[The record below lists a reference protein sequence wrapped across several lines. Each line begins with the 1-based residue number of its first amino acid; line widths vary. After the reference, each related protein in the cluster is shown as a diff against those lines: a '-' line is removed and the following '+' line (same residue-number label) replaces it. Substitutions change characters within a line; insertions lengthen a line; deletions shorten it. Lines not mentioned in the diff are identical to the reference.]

1 MGKLRRRKP
10 GGRVIE
16 PQARR
21 SAYPNPIRHGWA
33 KMKDLSFQKLKDKYA
48 VLAEENKS
56 LKARIVELES
66 TLGLTH
72 PAHIPPNPE
81 TTSDPCAPSASID
94 ISGDGANKPVNHY
107 SPISDKV
114 ALFTSL
120 FSGRSDVY
128 AKKWISKKGK
138 SGYSPVCWNEWQQG
152 ICNRPRVKCSK
163 CPNKSHVPFSET
175 VVESHL
181 RGNLIAG
188 VYPLLPGDTCRFLAI
203 DFDKKGWAKDIVVVR
218 ETCSKFDIPVA
229 IERSQSGNG
238 GHAWFFFKRQ
248 YSASQAR
255 KFGTTLLTHAM
266 GQRHEISFSSYD
278 RLFPNQ
284 DTMPEGGYGNLI
296 ALPLQ
301 KKAREKG
308 NSVFIDENFD
318 PWPDQWAFLS
328 QVSRLDEAQLNG
340 VIEKLSRGQDLG
352 ELRTG
357 AEEDET
363 PWKKVPQLF
372 AKDDFPKSVEIIR
385 SGMLYIEKKGF
396 SQRALNKI
404 KRMAAFKNPL
414 FYKAQTMRLSTFGKP
429 RVISCCDDHGS
440 HLALP
445 RGCESDLCV
454 FMDEHGVSRKNTDES
469 NPGKS
474 IRIEFKGILKDEQ
487 QAAVEALLAHDIGV
501 LAAAT
506 AFGKTVVG
514 ARLIAEKKVNTLVIV
529 HRQQLVSQW
538 RERLAQFLVI
548 DESLPELPVKRGRKR
563 KRDII
568 GHLAGGKDRLS
579 SIVDIALMQSLSKG
593 GDVRECVKGY
603 GMIIVDECHHVPAF
617 TFEQI
622 LKNADAKSVYGLTA
636 TPGRPDGH
644 HPIIFFYCGPVRY
657 SVDAKE
663 QAEKRP
669 FDHCLVPRFTSF
681 RVGTRKDGKELNL
694 HEVKERLVSDEV
706 RNQLIV
712 DDVVRSYEA
721 GRTSIVLTGRKAHV
735 AELVKRL
742 ENKADRVF
750 CITGGM
756 RNKETTRIMSD
767 MQAIPEGDPFVLVS
781 TGSYIGEGFDDPR
794 LDTLFLAMP
803 ISWKGTLQQYAGRLH
818 RIRENKTEVQ
828 VHDYVDLHVR
838 MLERMYGKRLK
849 GYAAIGYRTKVENFP
864 DSPTNIIFDKDNFF
878 PVYVKDIENASTSVT
893 IVSPFVSKKR
903 VLQMMAYFQSILSK
917 QVRVTIMTRPAEDFS
932 AGKKT
937 ILRDVFTMVEAAGI
951 HLIQKSSIH
960 QKFAVI
966 DENITWYGSINFLSF
981 GYSEESIMRLQSS
994 SIAYELLSANSLN

>member
-1 MGKLRRRKP
+1 
-10 GGRVIE
+10 
-16 PQARR
+16 
-21 SAYPNPIRHGWA
+21 
-33 KMKDLSFQKLKDKYA
+33 MKDQSYLELKYKFES
-48 VLAEENKS
+48 LAEENKS
-56 LKARIVELES
+56 LKARILELES
-66 TLGLTH
+66 ALRLTH
-72 PAHIPPNPE
+72 LSHIVPHPDP
-81 TTSDPCAPSASID
+81 TPDPCAPGASMD
-94 ISGDGANKPVNHY
+94 ISVGGADKPVNNY
-107 SPISDKV
+107 SPISEKV
-114 ALFTSL
+114 ALFMSL

-128 AKKWISKKGK
+128 AQKWLSKKGK
-138 SGYSPVCWNEWQQG
+138 SGYSPVCRNEWQQG
-152 ICNRPRVKCSK
+152 VCNRPRVKCYN
-163 CPNKSHVPFSET
+163 CPHKSHVPFSET

-188 VYPLLPGDTCRFLAI
+188 VYPLLPGDTCRFLAM
-203 DFDKKGWAKDIVVVR
+203 DFDKEGWAKDIAVIR
-218 ETCSKFDIPVA
+218 ETCARFDIPLA
-229 IERSQSGNG
+229 TERSQSGNG
-238 GHAWFFFKRQ
+238 GHVWFFFKRR
-248 YSASQAR
+248 YPAALAR
-255 KFGTTLLTHAM
+255 KFGTALLTHAM
-266 GQRHEISFSSYD
+266 GKRHEISFSSYD

-284 DTMPEGGYGNLI
+284 DAMPEGGYGNLI

-301 KKAREKG
+301 KMAREKG
-308 NSVFIDENFD
+308 NSVFIDENFA

-340 VIEKLSRGQDLG
+340 VFEKLVRGQDLG

-357 AEEDET
+357 TEEDET
-363 PWKKVPQLF
+363 PWKMAPRLF
-372 AKDDFPKSVEIIR
+372 SQGDFPKSVEIIK

-404 KRMAAFKNPL
+404 KRLAAFKNPL
-414 FYKAQTMRLSTFGKP
+414 FYKAQAMRLSTFGKP
-429 RVISCCDDHGS
+429 RVISCCDDHGT

-445 RGCESDLCV
+445 RGCESELRA
-454 FMDEHGVSRKNTDES
+454 FMDEHGVSRKSTDET
-469 NPGKS
+469 NPGKPV
-474 IRIEFKGILKDEQ
+474 RVEFNGILKGEQ
-487 QAAVEALLAHDIGV
+487 QAAVDALLAHDNGV

-514 ARLIAEKKVNTLVIV
+514 ARLIAAKKVNTLIMV

-548 DESLPELPVKRGRKR
+548 DETLPELPVKRGRKR
-563 KRDII
+563 KLDII

-579 SIVDIALMQSLSKG
+579 SVVDVALMQSLNKS
-593 GDVRECVKGY
+593 GDVRECVKDY

-622 LKNADAKSVYGLTA
+622 FKNADAKAVYGLTA

-657 SVDAKE
+657 SVDARK

-669 FDHCLVPRFTSF
+669 FDHCLIPRFTSF
-681 RVGTRKDGKELNL
+681 RVGTREDGKELNL
-694 HEVKERLVSDEV
+694 HEIKERLVSDEI

-712 DDVVRSYEA
+712 DDVTRCHEA
-721 GRTSIVLTGRKAHV
+721 GRASLVLTGRKAHV
-735 AELVKRL
+735 AELVKRI
-742 ENKADRVF
+742 EKKVNRVF
-750 CITGGM
+750 CLTGGM
-756 RNKETTRIMSD
+756 GDKETARVMADLQVTPPKES
-767 MQAIPEGDPFVLVS
+767 FVIVS
-781 TGSYIGEGFDDPR
+781 TGSYIGEGFDEPR

-818 RIRENKTEVQ
+818 RTCENKTEVQ
-828 VHDYVDLHVR
+828 IYDYVDLHVR

-878 PVYVKDIENASTSVT
+878 PVYVKDIENASTSLT

-903 VLQMMAYFQSILSK
+903 MLQMMAYFQTILKK

-937 ILRDVFTMVEAAGI
+937 ILRDVFTTVEAAGI
-951 HLIQKSSIH
+951 RLIKKSNIH

-966 DENITWYGSINFLSF
+966 DETITWYGSINLLSF

-994 SIAYELLSANSLN
+994 SIAYELLSAKSLVQK